1 MKSNS
6 ELKTITA
13 FLMFA
18 VYLFTNQAVTA
29 QMIYTY
35 ASEAAKE
42 KLTYEELIEHG
53 DLSGDNEINVFDVRR
68 AKVALL
74 NGETPSPDGDVNND
88 GEFSQADMQVLQD
101 YVLMRDIWKYKDKE
115 KTDDPAVSVN
125 TELEYPV
132 FSSDNGDSISLT
144 APNIN
149 INQDV
154 VSNGNV
160 SINGEYREDYPHIK
174 SNVGLDPFYM
184 DYALYNAKFSDS
196 DIYDVF
202 SDEINFIV
210 EKPLVVHSDIDI
222 SKEITVSSAYM
233 MSYNDININNGS
245 INFGDAVLYS
255 KYGDITIDS
264 GLINLVG
271 LIYAPNGTVK
281 LTGNNVHVSGYIIA
295 KNVIIESE
303 EYLNIDPA
311 APLSD
316 ILGTASVEAEELS
329 IPFEEWEYIEKE
341 ENEVFPEIVK
351 AQIYN
356 NPLSVDDA
364 WLTENYGEEVV
375 KAYNKD
381 MKKEL
386 VEALYIGQSEGIAN
400 YHDIVF
406 TLDFAA
412 RYDLF
417 EKIRLVTEIPDNEP
431 GKITIKVGGATV
443 RTIRVYGSDFVGP
456 LPYGCQYRW
465 DFFLDAN
472 ENPELKG
479 ADPEEPDKKE
489 YRIHDLPEF
498 TKLVSGGA
506 TILEGTGSVIGAA
519 AAGISGLAA
528 SIAESI
534 RNACVKAG
542 ADKIVET
549 ARNTLEGRLAEIA
562 DSSLYRKNEAALT
575 GGRSFKVGGFDF
587 NVYADQSSVKV
598 DVYLNGEKVDLEKLK
613 QITDVE
619 TLSKINDISKG
630 TYAEI
635 VNLVNS
641 DSVPAEITKIIETV
655 FDETDKYKI
664 AYSKLNDIEKA
675 YNSVTNYNK
684 HIAEYNSEEVKRSI
698 NVSRKYGKS
707 YSDSDILRE
716 ELKKCGVTNHDYC
729 NSAHHIVPKNMKA
742 AEEAREILET
752 YDIELNSAANGV
764 LLPVSDEPYVVNE
777 SYHSG
782 GHTDYY
788 CKIVNSRL
796 SNVVEKYEHLGDERV
811 QKELCDELTKIKI
824 DLFSGKLSVT
834 EKEPK

>member
-1 MKSNS
+1 MKLKSK
-6 ELKTITA
+6 LKTITA
-13 FLMFA
+13 LLVFA

-53 DLSGDNEINVFDVRR
+53 DFCKDNEINVYDVRR

-74 NGETPSPDGDVNND
+74 KGETPSPDGDVNND

-132 FSSDNGDSISLT
+132 FSSDDGDSISIT
-144 APNIN
+144 AESIN

-154 VSNGNV
+154 ASNGNV
-160 SINGEYREDYPHIK
+160 SINGEYREDFPHIK

-210 EKPLVVHSDIDI
+210 EKPVVVHSDIKI
-222 SKEITVSSAYM
+222 EKEMTVSSTYM
-233 MSYNDININNGS
+233 MSYNDITIDNGNINS
-245 INFGDAVLYS
+245 GDAVLYS

-264 GLINLVG
+264 DAINLVG
-271 LIYAPNGTVK
+271 LIYAPNGSVK
-281 LTGNNVHVSGYIIA
+281 LTGNHVHVNGYIIA

-303 EYLNIDPA
+303 RELNIDPSR
-311 APLSD
+311 PLSD

-329 IPFEEWEYIEKE
+329 IPFEEWEYIEKDE
-341 ENEVFPEIVK
+341 DEVFPEIVK

-386 VEALYIGQSEGIAN
+386 VEALYIGQSEGVAN

-417 EKIRLVTEIPDNEP
+417 EKIRLVTELPDNEP
-431 GKITIKVGGATV
+431 GKITIKFGEATV
-443 RTIRVYGSDFVGP
+443 RTIRVAGSDFVGP
-456 LPYGCQYRW
+456 LPYDCQYKW

-472 ENPELKG
+472 DNPELKG
-479 ADPEEPDKKE
+479 ADPDEPDKKE

-542 ADKIVET
+542 ADKLVET

-562 DSSLYRKNEAALT
+562 DSSLFKRAEAVT
-575 GGRSFKVGGFDF
+575 DRGVKV
-587 NVYADQSSVKV
+587 NVGPIDVNISVKDQSLNLEVSANGEIIDLDSADKKAVLDSIKHINQTNPKIYK
-598 DVYLNGEKVDLEKLK
+598 DVYEALKNGAAPSDLKP
-613 QITDVE
+613 IIDC
-619 TLSKINDISKG
+619 INED
-630 TYAEI
+630 
-635 VNLVNS
+635 
-641 DSVPAEITKIIETV
+641 
-655 FDETDKYKI
+655 TDKFKT
-664 AYSKLNDIEKA
+664 AYRRLNDINKA
-675 YNSVTNYNK
+675 YESVLKLYNNIESYEKVIYSTNAN
-684 HIAEYNSEEVKRSI
+684 
-698 NVSRKYGKS
+698 GKDLKTNLLSCGVNCPS
-707 YSDSDILRE
+707 YSF
-716 ELKKCGVTNHDYC
+716 C
-729 NSAHHIVPKNMKA
+729 AHHIVAKEEPV
-742 AEEAREILET
+742 AEEAVKILTNYGIEI
-752 YDIELNSAANGV
+752 NSASNGV
-764 LLPVSDEPYVVNE
+764 FLP
-777 SYHSG
+777 G
-782 GHTDYY
+782 GKKQRIT
-788 CKIVNSRL
+788 VGL
-796 SNVVEKYEHLGDERV
+796 
-811 QKELCDELTKIKI
+811 
-824 DLFSGKLSVT
+824 
-834 EKEPK
+834 

>member
-1 MKSNS
+1 MNLTAK
-6 ELKTITA
+6 LKTISATLTLSA
-13 FLMFA
+13 F
-18 VYLFTNQAVTA
+18 LFTNVGGLF
-29 QMIYTY
+29 
-35 ASEAAKE
+35 SEHIIHAAE
-42 KLTYEELIEHG
+42 NEIISHDELIEHG
-53 DLSGDNEINVFDVRR
+53 DFNKDETINIFDVLR
-68 AKVALL
+68 AHKALL
-74 NGETPSPDGDVNND
+74 NNDEPPLDADIDND
-88 GEFSQADMQVLQD
+88 GSFSLSDAQVLQD
-101 YVLMRDIWKYKDKE
+101 YVLMRETLRNKAGDKTEEPKFDI
-115 KTDDPAVSVN
+115 S
-125 TELEYPV
+125 TELQYPV
-132 FSSDNGDSISLT
+132 FSTNGGDSVSLT
-144 APNIN
+144 GTSIN

-154 VSNGNV
+154 ASNGNV
-160 SINGEYREDYPHIK
+160 KINGEYREDYPHI
-174 SNVGLDPFYM
+174 STNVGLDPFYM
-184 DYALYNAKFSDS
+184 DYSLYNAKFSDS

-233 MSYNDININNGS
+233 MSYNDINIDNGS

-303 EYLNIDPA
+303 EYLNIDPSK
-311 APLSD
+311 PLSE

-329 IPFEEWEYIEKE
+329 IPFEDWEYIKKDED
-341 ENEVFPEIVK
+341 EVFPEIVK
-351 AQIYN
+351 SQIYN

-364 WLTENYGEEVV
+364 WLTENYGEDVV

-386 VEALYIGQSEGIAN
+386 VEALYIGQSQKISN
-400 YHDIVF
+400 YRDIVF
-406 TLDFAA
+406 TLDYAA
-412 RYDLF
+412 RHELM
-417 EKIRLVTEIPDNEP
+417 KQIRLVTELPDEDP
-431 GKITIKVGGATV
+431 GKITLKIGDTTV
-443 RTIRVYGSDFVGP
+443 RVIRIYGSEFTGP
-456 LPYGCQYRW
+456 LP
-465 DFFLDAN
+465 DDAYYSWKYVVSVDD
-472 ENPELKG
+472 NPELKN
-479 ADPEEPDKKE
+479 ADPEDNDIKE
-489 YRIHDLPEF
+489 YPIHDLPEF

-506 TILEGTGSVIGAA
+506 TILEGTGSAIGAA
-519 AAGISGLAA
+519 TAGITGLAA
-528 SIAESI
+528 SISESI

-549 ARNTLEGRLAEIA
+549 ARDTLNSRLGGIA
-562 DSSLYRKNEAALT
+562 DSSLYRKTETALT
-575 GGRSFKVGGFDF
+575 GGRSFKVGDFDF
-587 NVYADQSSVKV
+587 NVYAEQNSVKV
-598 DVYLNGEKVDLEKLK
+598 DVYLNGEKVDLEKLT

-619 TLSKINDISKG
+619 TLRKINDISEG

-641 DSVPAEITKIIETV
+641 DSVPNEITKIIDTALT
-655 FDETDKYKI
+655 ETDKYKI
-664 AYSKLNDIEKA
+664 AYSKLNDIQKA

-698 NVSRKYGKS
+698 NVSKTYGKS
-707 YSDSDILRE
+707 FSDSDILRE

-729 NSAHHIVPKNMKA
+729 NSAHHVVPKNMKA
-742 AEEAREILET
+742 AKEAREILEA

-764 LLPVSDEPYVVNE
+764 LLPISDEPYVVKE

-782 GHTDYY
+782 GHTEYY
-788 CKIVNSRL
+788 CEIVNSRL
-796 SNVVEKYEHLGDERV
+796 RNVVGKYEHLGDERV
-811 QKELCDELTKIKI
+811 QKELCEELTKIKI
-824 DLFSGKLSVT
+824 DLFSSKLSVT

>member
-1 MKSNS
+1 MELKSK
-6 ELKTITA
+6 LKTITA
-13 FLMFA
+13 LLVFA

-53 DLSGDNEINVFDVRR
+53 DLSGDNEINVYDVRR

-74 NGETPSPDGDVNND
+74 NNEIPSPDGDVNND

-132 FSSDNGDSISLT
+132 FSSDDGDSISIT
-144 APNIN
+144 AESIN

-154 VSNGNV
+154 ASNGNV
-160 SINGEYREDYPHIK
+160 SINGEYREDFPHIK

-264 GLINLVG
+264 DAINLVG
-271 LIYAPNGTVK
+271 LIYAPNGSVK
-281 LTGNNVHVSGYIIA
+281 LTGNHVHVNGYIIA

-303 EYLNIDPA
+303 RELNIDPSR
-311 APLSD
+311 PLSD

-329 IPFEEWEYIEKE
+329 ILFEEWEYIEKD

-417 EKIRLVTEIPDNEP
+417 EKIRLVTELPDNEP
-431 GKITIKVGGATV
+431 GKITIKFGEATV
-443 RTIRVYGSDFVGP
+443 RTIRVAGSDFVGP

-479 ADPEEPDKKE
+479 ADPEDTDKKE
-489 YRIHDLPEF
+489 YPIHDLPEF

-506 TILEGTGSVIGAA
+506 TILEGTIGAA

-549 ARNTLEGRLAEIA
+549 ARDTLNSRLGGIA
-562 DSSLYRKNEAALT
+562 DSSLYRKTETALT
-575 GGRSFKVGGFDF
+575 GGRSFKVGDFDF
-587 NVYADQSSVKV
+587 NVYAEQNSVKV
-598 DVYLNGEKVDLEKLK
+598 DVYLNGEKVDLEKLT

-619 TLSKINDISKG
+619 TLRKINDISEG

-641 DSVPAEITKIIETV
+641 DSVPNEITKIIDTALT
-655 FDETDKYKI
+655 ETDKYKI
-664 AYSKLNDIEKA
+664 AYSKLNDIQKA

-698 NVSRKYGKS
+698 NVSKTYGKS
-707 YSDSDILRE
+707 FSDSDILRE

-729 NSAHHIVPKNMKA
+729 NSAHHVVPKNMKA
-742 AEEAREILET
+742 AKEAREILEA

-764 LLPVSDEPYVVNE
+764 LLPISDEPYVVKE

-782 GHTDYY
+782 GHTEYY
-788 CKIVNSRL
+788 CEIVNSRL
-796 SNVVEKYEHLGDERV
+796 RNVVGKYEHLGDERV
-811 QKELCDELTKIKI
+811 QKELCEELTKIKI
-824 DLFSGKLSVT
+824 DLFSSKLSVT

>member
-1 MKSNS
+1 
-6 ELKTITA
+6 
-13 FLMFA
+13 
-18 VYLFTNQAVTA
+18 
-29 QMIYTY
+29 MIYTY

-42 KLTYEELIEHG
+42 ILTYEELIEHA
-53 DLSGDNEINVFDVRR
+53 DFNADKVINVNDVRR
-68 AKVALL
+68 AKVALM
-74 NGETPSPDGDVNND
+74 NNETPSPDGDVNND
-88 GEFSQADMQVLQD
+88 GEFSQADMQILQD

-115 KTDDPAVSVN
+115 KNDEPAASVS
-125 TELEYPV
+125 TELAYSV
-132 FSSDNGDSISLT
+132 FSSDDGDSVSLT
-144 APNIN
+144 AQSIN
-149 INQDV
+149 INRDV
-154 VSNGNV
+154 ASNGNV
-160 SINGEYREDYPHIK
+160 IINGEYREDYPHIS
-174 SNVGLDPFYM
+174 SNVDLDPFYM

-210 EKPLVVHSDIDI
+210 EKPVVVHSDIKI
-222 SKEITVSSAYM
+222 EKEITVSSTYM
-233 MSYNDININNGS
+233 MSYNDIVIDNGN

-264 GLINLVG
+264 DAISLVG

-281 LTGNNVHVSGYIIA
+281 LTGNHVHVSGYIIA

-303 EYLNIDPA
+303 GELNIDPA

-316 ILGTASVEAEELS
+316 ILGTAAVEAEELS
-329 IPFEEWEYIEKE
+329 IPFEEWEYIEKDE
-341 ENEVFPEIVK
+341 DEVFPEIVK

-400 YHDIVF
+400 YHDIIF
-406 TLDFAA
+406 TLDYAA
-412 RYDLF
+412 RYDLM
-417 EKIRLVTEIPDNEP
+417 KQIRLVTELPDNEP
-431 GKITIKVGGATV
+431 GKITIKLGGATI
-443 RTIRVYGSDFVGP
+443 RTIRVYGSDYVGP
-456 LPYGCQYRW
+456 LPYDCQYKW

-472 ENPELKG
+472 DNPELKG

-562 DSSLYRKNEAALT
+562 DSSLYRKTETALA
-575 GGRSFKVGGFDF
+575 GGRSFKVGEFDF

-664 AYSKLNDIEKA
+664 AYSKHHDINKA
-675 YNSVTNYNK
+675 YNSVVTYNK
-684 HIAEYNSEEVKRSI
+684 HLAEYNSEEVKYSTK
-698 NVSRKYGKS
+698 VSRDYGKTIEAS
-707 YSDSDILRE
+707 KILRE
-716 ELKKCGVTNHDYC
+716 ELKKCGVTDHKYPNA
-729 NSAHHIVPKNMKA
+729 AHHVVPIELDYAKD
-742 AEEAREILET
+742 ARVILER
-752 YDIELNSAANGV
+752 YGIELNSAANGV
-764 LLPVSDEPYVVNE
+764 ILPSQDSSDVIYEALHNG
-777 SYHSG
+777 S
-782 GHTDYY
+782 HTKNY
-788 CKIVNSRL
+788 CDHIVERL
-796 SNVVEKYEHLGDERV
+796 QNVIKNNLSEDSDVIKNA
-811 QKELCDELTKIKI
+811 LCDELANIKT
-824 DLFSGKLSVT
+824 DLFTGKIN
-834 EKEPK
+834 PNM